1 MDTSDIDL
9 LLSQVDIDF
18 EIIERKENSRF
29 AKVTVEDVDQ
39 FLDTEV
45 NQNTKRKTEQDV
57 RVFQE
62 FLEANLE
69 FREFTDMP
77 PTELSNYLSM
87 FILSVKKRDG
97 GEYEPSGLR
106 SFISSIQRV
115 MKKKGY
121 NKTFDDVEFS
131 KMKETLTLKQK
142 SLKSQGKW
150 NKPKAAVELSDAN
163 IEEMNALDK
172 LGPQNP

>member
-9 LLSQVDIDF
+9 LLSQADIDF
-18 EIIERKENSRF
+18 EIIENKENSRL
-29 AKVTVEDVDQ
+29 AKVTFEEVDL

-69 FREFTDMP
+69 FREFTVIP

-87 FILSVKKRDG
+87 FILSVRKKDA
-97 GEYEPSGLR
+97 GEYELSSLR

-121 NKTFDDVEFS
+121 NKTIDDVELS
-131 KMKETLTLKQK
+131 KMKETLKLKQK
-142 SLKSQGKW
+142 SLKSQGKG
-150 NKPKAAVELSDAN
+150 NKPKAAVE
-163 IEEMNALDK
+163 
-172 LGPQNP
+172 

>member
-18 EIIERKENSRF
+18 EIIENKENGRF

-39 FLDTEV
+39 FLDTGV

-57 RVFQE
+57 IVLQE
-62 FLEANLE
+62 EANLE
-69 FREFTDMP
+69 FREFSVIP

-87 FILSVKKRDG
+87 FILSVKKKDG
-97 GEYEPSGLR
+97 GEYEPSSLR
-106 SFISSIQRV
+106 SFISSVQRV

-121 NKTFDDVEFS
+121 NKTIDDVEFS

-142 SLKSQGKW
+142 SLKSQGQG

-163 IEEMNALDK
+163 IEEMYALDK
-172 LGPQNP
+172 NGP